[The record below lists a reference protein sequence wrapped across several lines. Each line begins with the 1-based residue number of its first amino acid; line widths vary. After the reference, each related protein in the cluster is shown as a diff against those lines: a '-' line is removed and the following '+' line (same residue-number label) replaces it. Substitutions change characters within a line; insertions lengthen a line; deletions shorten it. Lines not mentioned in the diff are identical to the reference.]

1 MDGKE
6 FIPVPDTRSSSA
18 NDINDKGQIVGEL
31 FLTAGKLVTGGKRSA
46 FVWDRETG
54 ITELGTLDGDSSVAS
69 AINNNG
75 QLTVLAR
82 PIK

>member
-1 MDGKE
+1 MDGKKP
-6 FIPVPDTRSSSA
+6 IPASDRRSSFAS
-18 NDINDKGQIVGEL
+18 NINDKGQVVGEL
-31 FLTAGKLVTGGKRSA
+31 FVTGEERSA
-46 FVWDRETG
+46 FVWNRETG